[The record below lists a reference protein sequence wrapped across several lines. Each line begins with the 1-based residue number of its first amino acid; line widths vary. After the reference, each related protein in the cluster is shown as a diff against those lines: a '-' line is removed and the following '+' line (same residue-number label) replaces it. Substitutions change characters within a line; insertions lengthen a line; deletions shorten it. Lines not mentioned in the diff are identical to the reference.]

1 MNSVGGCYH
10 CLLAMQAVEKL
21 KLDTETPAA
30 GTRPK
35 ALGMVSCVGTEYV
48 AFKSPLPLDNKVW
61 HLQLPV
67 YNLKRI

>member
-1 MNSVGGCYH
+1 
-10 CLLAMQAVEKL
+10 MQAVEKL

-48 AFKSPLPLDNKVW
+48 AFKSPLPLDHKV
-61 HLQLPV
+61 
-67 YNLKRI
+67 